1 MVNKIQSLPILLIN
15 RGDVNAK
22 IYPVIPTQK
31 QSKYNKNKRRT
42 DEQKTRNVQT
52 AAAILRISKQ
62 GQSKAGTD

>member
-22 IYPVIPTQK
+22 IYPVVPTQK

>member
-42 DEQKTRNVQT
+42 DEQKKRNVQT
-52 AAAILRISKQ
+52 TAAILRISEQRK
-62 GQSKAGTD
+62 SKTGTD

>member
-1 MVNKIQSLPILLIN
+1 MVDKIQSLPILLIN

-62 GQSKAGTD
+62 GQNKAGTD